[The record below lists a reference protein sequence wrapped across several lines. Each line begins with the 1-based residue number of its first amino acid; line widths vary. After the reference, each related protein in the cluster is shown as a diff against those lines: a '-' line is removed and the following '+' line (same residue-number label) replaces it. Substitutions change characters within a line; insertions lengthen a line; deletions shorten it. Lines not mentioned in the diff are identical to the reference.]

1 MQADYLTHR
10 DYAKILTALRRG
22 ECNALL
28 VTDRCRPAR
37 YEPPLRF
44 GPRRPGV
51 VAVPMRAR
59 RVGHMGSNG
68 VKSDTYVT

>member
-1 MQADYLTHR
+1 MYGDYLTRR
-10 DYAKILTALRRG
+10 DYAKILTALRRS

-28 VTDRCRPAR
+28 VTDRRRLAR
-37 YEPPLRF
+37 YEPPLGF

-59 RVGHMGSNG
+59 SGRA
-68 VKSDTYVT
+68 